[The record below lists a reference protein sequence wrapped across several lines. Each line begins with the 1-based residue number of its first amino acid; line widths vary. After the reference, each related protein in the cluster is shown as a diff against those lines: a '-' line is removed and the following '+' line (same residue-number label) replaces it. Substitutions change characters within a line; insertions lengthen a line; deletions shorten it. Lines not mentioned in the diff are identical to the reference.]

1 VPCVYAPGIGS
12 GRPASRK
19 GRAARMDWGMEW
31 GAETGD
37 AEWWAMGAL
46 LLLCRG
52 AVAVQCSACLLWQQI
67 ACLPLPAAA
76 ILSDSRG
83 FSAKPT
89 RKLAHGRKREDL
101 VVPPAET
108 CRPPGSSSTSTSTQA
123 SAAAAAPLPA
133 SAAAAG
139 VLLLLLFVALKALLC
154 CSYYSPRR

>member
-1 VPCVYAPGIGS
+1 
-12 GRPASRK
+12 
-19 GRAARMDWGMEW
+19 
-31 GAETGD
+31 
-37 AEWWAMGAL
+37 MGAL

-67 ACLPLPAAA
+67 AACLPLPAAA
-76 ILSDSRG
+76 ILSDPRG

-108 CRPPGSSSTSTSTQA
+108 CRPPGSSSSSSSTSTSTQA
-123 SAAAAAPLPA
+123 SAAAAAALPA

-139 VLLLLLFVALKALLC
+139 VLLLLLLLFVALRLPFLFRCRCHSLLAQD
-154 CSYYSPRR
+154 SLRLLVEEL